1 MLLSRVAENL
11 YWAARYLERTEDTA
25 RFVRSFTELILDLP
39 MGVASSWEPLIAI
52 AGSVEEFDRSPV
64 QATEENIVRF
74 LVADADNPG
83 SVIGSIGMARENL
96 RTTRE
101 VIPREVWLAVN
112 DLYLFANS
120 DAEAGVDRRSRA
132 RFLGKVIAD
141 CQLLDG
147 ALGGSMRRD
156 SAYEFWR
163 LGQALERADMTTRI
177 LGVRAAALLTLPLE
191 ADDYDEVQWMG
202 VLRSVTALQM
212 YQRARRGPIDGPSAV
227 NFLLFDET
235 FPRSVLGT
243 LQRIKSALGRLP
255 QPDVTLPS
263 VAVVESLLATLHADI
278 IDGAALD
285 QAMDQVQ
292 VALADI
298 HSSVYKTFFR
308 GPR

>member
-1 MLLSRVAENL
+1 M
-11 YWAARYLERTEDTA
+11 
-25 RFVRSFTELILDLP
+25 
-39 MGVASSWEPLIAI
+39 MKAI
-52 AGSVEEFDRSPV
+52 
-64 QATEENIVRF
+64 
-74 LVADADNPG
+74 
-83 SVIGSIGMARENL
+83 
-96 RTTRE
+96 
-101 VIPREVWLAVN
+101 
-112 DLYLFANS
+112 
-120 DAEAGVDRRSRA
+120 
-132 RFLGKVIAD
+132 
-141 CQLLDG
+141 C
-147 ALGGSMRRD
+147 
-156 SAYEFWR
+156 
-163 LGQALERADMTTRI
+163 
-177 LGVRAAALLTLPLE
+177 AALIIGTLVSTCFAQITNTDTEFPN
-191 ADDYDEVQWMG
+191 AQWQLQINTYG
-202 VLRSVTALQM
+202 AGGSVTALQM

-292 VALADI
+292 LALADI